1 MSLEL
6 VKEAFRV
13 NNLLGEDTIQEVIE
27 NDIIVPD
34 TKPDIARV
42 LLLDGDVFVTG
53 CDTGT
58 DRVVTSGCVVCKIL
72 YISDDEARSVK
83 SILSNIPFSY
93 TIDVPGVR
101 SGMKCKTKGMLEHLD
116 YNLLNGRKINVKAI
130 LSLNCKAYEEIEK
143 EYSANVSGL
152 DDVQVLKD
160 NFLLNSYLGSNKV
173 NYVIK
178 EDMEL
183 PSSKPSIGEILKSDV
198 KITGKDYKITEGKVI
213 VKGDVAVATLYTA
226 DDENR
231 SLQYVENEVA
241 FTQFIDLD
249 GVNEDTMVDV
259 DYDLIDY
266 KIDAVEDADGELR
279 NIRADVNL
287 NIYVEGT
294 NTKTAEVMADA
305 YSPKAKI
312 LLEKNDMEL
321 DELFAENR
329 SQIVIKDVVNLAD
342 YSPDVSEIF
351 NVMSRYNTSDIRIED
366 EKVVIEG
373 SVQNNLL
380 YMANNDEQPLFCCKK
395 DIPFKH
401 DIEIKGINKNMKPNV
416 SLELEHSNYSMI
428 TSDQVE
434 IRVVIGVNTKVD
446 SKKKIPVINKV
457 NEGMLDEKKMQS
469 MPSVVIYI
477 TQPGD
482 SLWKIAKKYGTTV
495 DVLIKINNM
504 SDRDVLTV
512 GQQILVLKRA
522 V

>member
-130 LSLNCKAYEEIEK
+130 LSLNCKANEEIEK

-495 DVLIKINNM
+495 DILIKINNM